1 MRKPIQGLLGLGDPE
16 YDYLILQ
23 ALSELHN
30 IGNSK
35 HKKGIF

>member
-23 ALSELHN
+23 ALVRAAQYRKL
-30 IGNSK
+30 K
-35 HKKGIF
+35 T